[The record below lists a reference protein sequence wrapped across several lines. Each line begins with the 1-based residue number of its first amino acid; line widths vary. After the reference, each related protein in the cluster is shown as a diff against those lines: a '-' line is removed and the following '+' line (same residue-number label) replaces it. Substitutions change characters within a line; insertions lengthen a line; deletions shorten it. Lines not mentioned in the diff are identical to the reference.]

1 MDCKNQK
8 LSEGSASTKHTK
20 VNKTN
25 TKKHKISIDCKY
37 QNDYESTASNKQIK
51 VNILNSN
58 YDRYMCLINFYT

>member
-1 MDCKNQK
+1 MDRKNQK
-8 LSEGSASTKHTK
+8 LYEGSASTKHIK

-25 TKKHKISIDCKY
+25 TKNINFLWIANTKMIMK
-37 QNDYESTASNKQIK
+37 ASNKQIK